1 MKYAVGLGGL
11 GGKPLVVGVR
21 RSFAD
26 KDAGSSN
33 SSAIR
38 ATEDAAQR
46 ASSVRR
52 RLSLFCAKPS

>member
-1 MKYAVGLGGL
+1 ML
-11 GGKPLVVGVR
+11 LVVGVR
-21 RSFAD
+21 WSFAD

-52 RLSLFCAKPS
+52 SPSVCFAKPSY